1 MNDRNLD
8 AGARPDEPRASGARL
23 VALGILLSK
32 LGGLVREMVIA
43 RFFGVGPHGDVLRMA
58 LRAPNVLQ
66 NLLGEQTLSAAFIPF
81 YSRMLAEG
89 RREEAGRFAGAV
101 FGLLV
106 VTVSALVIICVL
118 LAPAIVSVLAAGFR
132 DDAAAGGV
140 DRFTLTVRAVR
151 IIFPMTGL
159 LVLSAWALGVLNSHR
174 RFLLPYLSP
183 LVWNASIIAAMLAAA
198 GGWPASPEVPPAALE
213 RWLFA
218 ACFGALA
225 GGLAQL
231 GVQLPL
237 ALRLMRGFRPSLS
250 RRVAGVRE
258 AFAAFGP
265 ALAGRGVV
273 QVSAYVDLFLASWLA
288 TGAPS
293 ALGYAVMLINL
304 PLAAFGMSVA
314 AAELPELS
322 SSDPATAG
330 RRNAGRRIAER
341 VDRALRQSIFLLA
354 PSVVGYLAF
363 GFLVAGLVFRGGS
376 FTVEGNLLVCLVLA
390 GYTLGLLP
398 SVISRLLQNT
408 FYALR
413 DTRTPARIA
422 GVRLLASASAGVLLM
437 SILDRY
443 TVTQAFGLESATQN
457 LYLGAVGLAI
467 AAALGSWC
475 ELALLRRALSRR
487 LPELRLP
494 FRYIAG
500 RLGLAATL
508 AVPGL
513 ILWAVV
519 PADSVKV
526 QALVVLPAYALCYL
540 GVAWW
545 ARTPELDLW
554 LGRLRAPRTKPAA

>member
-1 MNDRNLD
+1 MSDITER
-8 AGARPDEPRASGARL
+8 EPKPSGARF

-43 RFFGVGPHGDVLRMA
+43 RFFGVGPHADVLRSA
-58 LRAPNVLQ
+58 FRAPNVLQ

-106 VTVSALVIICVL
+106 AVLSALVLACVL

-132 DDAAAGGV
+132 ADAAAGAPV
-140 DRFTLTVRAVR
+140 DRFALTVRAVR

-183 LVWNASIIAAMLAAA
+183 LVWNASIVAALLAAA
-198 GGWPASPEVPPAALE
+198 GGWPAAGAVPPSLVE

-225 GGLAQL
+225 GGLLQF

-237 ALRLMRGFRPSLS
+237 ALRLMKGFRPSLS
-250 RRVAGVRE
+250 RRVAGVRG
-258 AFAAFGP
+258 ALAALGP

-273 QVSAYVDLFLASWLA
+273 QLSAYVDLFLASFLA

-304 PLAAFGMSVA
+304 PQGVFGMSVA

-322 SSDPATAG
+322 SSDPATAS
-330 RRNAGRRIAER
+330 RRIAGR
-341 VDRALRQSIFLLA
+341 VDRALRQSTFLLA
-354 PSVVGYLAF
+354 PSVVGYLVF
-363 GFLVAGLVFRGGS
+363 GFLAAGLVFRGGN
-376 FTVEGNLLVCLVLA
+376 FTVEGNLLVYLVLA
-390 GYTLGLLP
+390 AYTLGLLP

-422 GVRLLASASAGVLLM
+422 GVRLLASASAGVMLMLL
-437 SILDRY
+437 LDRFAVAA
-443 TVTQAFGLESATQN
+443 TFGLEGATQD
-457 LYLGAVGLAI
+457 LYLGAVGLAV
-467 AAALGSWC
+467 AGSLGAWC

-494 FRYIAG
+494 AGSIA
-500 RLGLAATL
+500 RWFGLAALL

-513 ILWAVV
+513 VLWVTV
-519 PADSVKV
+519 PVGGVAA
-526 QALVVLPAYALCYL
+526 QALVVLPFYALCYL
-540 GVAWW
+540 GVAWKMG
-545 ARTPELDLW
+545 APELGMW
-554 LGRLRAPRTKPAA
+554 LRGRPKS

>member
-1 MNDRNLD
+1 MNDRD
-8 AGARPDEPRASGARL
+8 VAPEGAQRSAGGARL

-43 RFFGVGPHGDVLRMA
+43 RFFGVGPHADVLRSAM
-58 LRAPNVLQ
+58 RTPNVLQ
-66 NLLGEQTLSAAFIPF
+66 NMLGEQTLSAAFIPF

-89 RREEAGRFAGAV
+89 RRQEAGRFAGAV

-106 VTVSALVIICVL
+106 ATVSALVLVCVL
-118 LAPAIVSVLAAGFR
+118 FAPAIVSVLAAGFR
-132 DDAAAGGV
+132 GDAAAVAAGEASV
-140 DRFTLTVRAVR
+140 DRFALTVRAVR

-183 LVWNASIIAAMLAAA
+183 LVWNASIVCALLWVA
-198 GGWPASPEVPPAALE
+198 GGTPWAVPQATSLEALE

-218 ACFGALA
+218 ACFGALF
-225 GGLAQL
+225 GGLAQFL
-231 GVQLPL
+231 VQLPL
-237 ALRLMRGFRPSLS
+237 VLRLMQGFRVSLS

-258 AFAAFGP
+258 ALAALGP

-273 QVSAYVDLFLASWLA
+273 QVSLYVDIFLASWLA

-304 PLAAFGMSVA
+304 PLGAFGMSVA

-322 SSDPATAG
+322 STDPAKAG
-330 RRNAGRRIAER
+330 RRMAER
-341 VDRALRQSIFLLA
+341 VDRALRQSTFLLV
-354 PSVVGYLAF
+354 PSVVGYLVF

-376 FTVEGNLLVCLVLA
+376 FTVEGNLLVYLVLA
-390 GYTLGLLP
+390 AYTLGLLP
-398 SVISRLLQNT
+398 SVVSRLLQNT

-422 GVRLLASASAGVLLM
+422 GVRLLASASVGVVLM
-437 SILDRY
+437 FLLDRFA
-443 TVTQAFGLESATQN
+443 VAEVFGLEGATQD
-457 LYLGAVGLAI
+457 LYLGAVGLAT
-467 AAALGSWC
+467 AGSLGAWS
-475 ELALLRRALSRR
+475 ELVLLRRALRRR

-494 FRYIAG
+494 IAWVVK
-500 RLGLAATL
+500 RFGLATLL

-513 ILWAVV
+513 LLWIVLPV
-519 PADSVKV
+519 DSVV
-526 QALVVLPAYALCYL
+526 AQALIVLPLYALCYL

-545 ARTPELDLW
+545 SRTPELELW
-554 LGRLRAPRTKPAA
+554 LGRFLRRGVRR